1 MAGDHSRVVEVPR
14 SSRAVVFHGAGRPLE
29 LVEIPLAPLGCGE
42 ILVRVGLC
50 TLCGSDLHTYH
61 GRRKVA
67 VPTILGHEIIGTIAQ
82 FGPQAPRC
90 DVLGQPLT
98 EGDRISWSLVVH
110 CGECFACR
118 HHLPQKCQRLFKF
131 GHEALKPGRQL
142 TGGLAEFCVL
152 PKGTTLVRLPAAI
165 PDAVACPLSCATATV
180 AAALRL
186 AGDLTGAVLAI
197 VGAGTLGLIASA
209 MARSQ
214 GVACVLACD
223 VALERGVQAARFGVE
238 ATATPADFS
247 TLLANRTEGRGADV
261 ILELSGSAEG
271 VELALEQV
279 RTGGRVILVGSVL
292 PVRPVTLLPEQ
303 VVRRC
308 LTIQGIHNYTP
319 DDLVAALRWLTTAQQ
334 LWPLERLVGPTFPL
348 EQTKQAF
355 AWASTHSGFRVA
367 IAP

>member
-1 MAGDHSRVVEVPR
+1 
-14 SSRAVVFHGAGRPLE
+14 
-29 LVEIPLAPLGCGE
+29 
-42 ILVRVGLC
+42 
-50 TLCGSDLHTYH
+50 
-61 GRRKVA
+61 
-67 VPTILGHEIIGTIAQ
+67 
-82 FGPQAPRC
+82 
-90 DVLGQPLT
+90 
-98 EGDRISWSLVVH
+98 
-110 CGECFACR
+110 
-118 HHLPQKCQRLFKF
+118 LPQ
-131 GHEALKPGRQL
+131 GA
-142 TGGLAEFCVL
+142 
-152 PKGTTLVRLPAAI
+152 TLVRLPAAI

-186 AGDLTGAVLAI
+186 AGDLTGAVLAV